1 MAHRAPRA
9 NLPAGGGRSLAWIG
23 VVLVCLTLV
32 ACGFQLRGA
41 GELPPEMART
51 AISGISEQ
59 DALARDL
66 AQSLRANGVRVV
78 ERDEADALLRI
89 TRMDTGRRTLS
100 VGGDARVSEYE
111 VYLTIGFQVEGLGSE
126 FEIPTQTL
134 TLTRD
139 YLFDPAGVLGRSE
152 QERVLRESMR
162 RDAVQLILLR
172 LQSAAR

>member
-1 MAHRAPRA
+1 MRVVVR
-9 NLPAGGGRSLAWIG
+9 GGRILSWLG
-23 VVLVCLTLV
+23 VGLLCLSLV

-51 AISGISEQ
+51 AITGIGER
-59 DALARDL
+59 DALTQELRR
-66 AQSLRANGVRVV
+66 SLRANGVEVV
-78 ERDEADALLRI
+78 EREEADALLRI

-111 VYLTIGFQVEGLGSE
+111 VYLTLAFQVDGKGSE
-126 FEIPTQTL
+126 FEIANQTL

-152 QERVLRESMR
+152 QERVLQESMR
-162 RDAVQLILLR
+162 RDAVQLIMLR